1 MLDSRYQADEARRQF
16 TLEDPLTHLP
26 NRLGF
31 EKRLEL
37 ALAQAKR
44 HGWGLAVF
52 SIDVDEFKTSNDAH
66 GHDAGDE
73 VLQMVAARLALVVRE
88 EDMVSR
94 WGEGMNSSA
103 FWWKLEVLKML
114 RM

>member
-1 MLDSRYQADEARRQF
+1 M
-16 TLEDPLTHLP
+16 
-26 NRLGF
+26 GF